1 MTRGTAVKKYRFT
14 IGRNEA
20 CMKIAAFTQTELDYL
35 DIVCNFTDDEQQLF
49 WLRSKDIPLEQ
60 CAEEMNRSVDSIK
73 QLSQRINAKIERE
86 I

>member
-1 MTRGTAVKKYRFT
+1 
-14 IGRNEA
+14 
-20 CMKIAAFTQTELDYL
+20 MKIAAFTQTELDYL
-35 DIVCNFTDDEQQLF
+35 DIVCNFTEDEQHLF
-49 WLRSKDIPLEQ
+49 WLRSKDISLEQ

>member
-1 MTRGTAVKKYRFT
+1 
-14 IGRNEA
+14 
-20 CMKIAAFTQTELDYL
+20 MKIAAFTQTELDYL

-49 WLRSKDIPLEQ
+49 WLRSKDISLEQ

-73 QLSQRINAKIERE
+73 QISQRINAKIERE

>member
-1 MTRGTAVKKYRFT
+1 
-14 IGRNEA
+14 
-20 CMKIAAFTQTELDYL
+20 MKIAAFTQTELDYL

-49 WLRSKDIPLEQ
+49 WLRSKDISLEQ

-73 QLSQRINAKIERE
+73 QLSQRINAKIQRE

>member
-1 MTRGTAVKKYRFT
+1 
-14 IGRNEA
+14 
-20 CMKIAAFTQTELDYL
+20 MKIAAFTQTELDYL
-35 DIVCNFTDDEQQLF
+35 DIVCNFTDDEEQLF
-49 WLRSKDIPLEQ
+49 WLRSKDISLEQ